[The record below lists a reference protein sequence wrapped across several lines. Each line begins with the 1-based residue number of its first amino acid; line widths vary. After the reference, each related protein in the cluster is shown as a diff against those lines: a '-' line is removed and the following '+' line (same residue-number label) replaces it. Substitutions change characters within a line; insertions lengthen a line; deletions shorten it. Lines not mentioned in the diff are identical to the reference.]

1 MNAGIIGVGSYVPK
15 KVLTNFELE
24 KMIDTSDEWI
34 RTRTGI
40 AERRVVDS
48 GTFTSDLAAQA
59 GLKALDEAK
68 VSPQEIDLMIVAT
81 SSPDMIFPST
91 ACLAQNKMGLK
102 DCPAFDISAA
112 CTGFVYALAVA
123 DSFISSKTFEKVLVI
138 GADALTRHVNW
149 KDRNTC
155 VLFGDGAGAVILGP
169 VAKDYGILAN
179 YLAADGDGANLL
191 KIPAGG
197 SQLPGSEDSF
207 REGLH
212 FVSMNGNEVFKFA
225 VRVIPEAVR
234 KVLSQTGISLEE
246 VNYIIPHQANQRII
260 EAAVS
265 RLKVKPEK
273 MVSNISKYGN
283 TSTASIPL
291 VIDELW
297 KEGNLKSGD
306 LILLVGFGA
315 GLTWGASLIR
325 WHKDPD

>member
-91 ACLAQNKMGLK
+91 AFLAQNKMGLK

-155 VLFGDGAGAVILGP
+155 VLFGDGAGT
-169 VAKDYGILAN
+169 
-179 YLAADGDGANLL
+179 
-191 KIPAGG
+191 
-197 SQLPGSEDSF
+197 
-207 REGLH
+207 
-212 FVSMNGNEVFKFA
+212 
-225 VRVIPEAVR
+225 VIPEAVR

-325 WHKDPD
+325 